1 VVFRFLVSPL
11 VDVLLLLLL
20 VRIFFPQFFGIR
32 RIKRKQPEDHIINTG
47 RKQKQS
53 FSDKLEGE
61 YIEYEEIRP
70 DGK

>member
-11 VDVLLLLLL
+11 IDVLLLLLL
-20 VRIFFPQFFGIR
+20 VWIFFPKFFGIR
-32 RIKRKQPEDHIINTG
+32 RKKSKPPADKIVNTG

-53 FSDKLEGE
+53 FSEKLEGE